1 MEAVI
6 NTIKTISNDFSKPL
20 SHSSDFLNE
29 FPFEDRKKEAD
40 TVLDKYPDRIPVIIE
55 RAKNSH
61 IQSIDKNKYLVP
73 NDLKMSQL
81 LWVVRKR
88 LKLDSS
94 CALFLFTANGTLYP
108 NTENVSSVYEKSH
121 NEDGFLYLNY
131 TSENT
136 FG

>member
-1 MEAVI
+1 M
-6 NTIKTISNDFSKPL
+6 NTLFKNNSNNFKNKFKFD
-20 SHSSDFLNE
+20 H
-29 FPFEDRKKEAD
+29 RKKESERIMN
-40 TVLDKYPDRIPVIIE
+40 KYPDRIPVIIE
-55 RAKNSH
+55 RAKNSDV
-61 IQSIDKNKYLVP
+61 QSIDKNKYLVP

-94 CALFLFTANGTLYP
+94 CALFLFTVNGTLHP
-108 NTENVSSVYEKSH
+108 NTEYVSSVYEKSH

>member
-1 MEAVI
+1 MENI
-6 NTIKTISNDFSKPL
+6 IDTIKTFSKDLSKPL
-20 SHSSDFLNE
+20 THYSDFLNE
-29 FPFEDRKKEAD
+29 FSFEDRKKEAD

-55 RAKNSH
+55 RANNSH

-94 CALFLFTANGTLYP
+94 CALFLFTVNGTLHP